1 MRYAN
6 YKAST
11 KANYI
16 KFNMEVSA
24 LQVSELIV
32 PLLIIFLLAYGLKK
46 RVNTYDCFVRGANQ
60 SIDLVVSIFPYLV
73 AIFVAVELMKVS
85 GLTALFSIILS
96 PAFSLLQIPPELAEL
111 ILIRPFSG
119 SGSLA
124 VLENIYSF
132 YGADSYVARCA
143 SVIIGSSDSIF
154 YIATIYL
161 SQTKVKKL
169 GFAIPIALVATLVG
183 VVISCLLCK
192 IM

>member
-1 MRYAN
+1 MQA
-6 YKAST
+6 
-11 KANYI
+11 
-16 KFNMEVSA
+16 
-24 LQVSELIV
+24 SELIV
-32 PLLIIFLLAYGLKK
+32 PALIIFLLAYAIKK
-46 RVNTYDCFVRGANQ
+46 RANPYDCFIKGASQ

-73 AIFVAVELMKVS
+73 AIFVAVELMKAS

-96 PAFSLLQIPPELAEL
+96 PIFSLLQIPSELAEL

-124 VLENIYSF
+124 ILENIYNA

-143 SVIIGSSDSIF
+143 STIIGCSDSVF

-169 GFAIPIALVATLVG
+169 GVAIPIALVATLIG
-183 VVISCLLCK
+183 VVVACLLCK

>member
-1 MRYAN
+1 MPL
-6 YKAST
+6 
-11 KANYI
+11 
-16 KFNMEVSA
+16 SA
-24 LQVSELIV
+24 MII
-32 PLLIIFLLAYGLKK
+32 PLLIVGLLVYGVAK
-46 RVNTYDCFVRGANQ
+46 RVNCYNCFVRGAKD
-60 SIDLVVSIFPYLV
+60 SVELIVSIFPYLV

-85 GLTALFSIILS
+85 GLTALLSIVMS
-96 PAFSLLQIPPELAEL
+96 PVFSLLQIPPELSEL

-124 VLENIYSF
+124 ILENIYNE

-143 SVIIGSSDSIF
+143 STIIGCSDSVF

-169 GFAIPIALVATLVG
+169 GIAIPVALLATLIG

-192 IM
+192 FL

>member
-1 MRYAN
+1 MQ
-6 YKAST
+6 
-11 KANYI
+11 
-16 KFNMEVSA
+16 
-24 LQVSELIV
+24 LSELIV
-32 PLLIIFLLAYGLKK
+32 PVLIIFLLVYGMVKK
-46 RVNTYDCFVRGANQ
+46 VNSYDCFVKGANQ

-85 GLTALFSIILS
+85 GLTALFTIILS
-96 PAFSLLQIPPELAEL
+96 PVFSVLQIPPELSEL

-124 VLENIYSF
+124 VLENIYTN
-132 YGADSYVARCA
+132 YGADSYIGRCA
-143 SVIIGSSDSIF
+143 SVIIGCSDSIF

-169 GFAIPIALVATLVG
+169 SFAIPIALVATLIG
-183 VVISCLLCK
+183 VVCACLLCK

>member
-1 MRYAN
+1 MQ
-6 YKAST
+6 
-11 KANYI
+11 
-16 KFNMEVSA
+16 
-24 LQVSELIV
+24 LSELIV
-32 PLLIIFLLAYGLKK
+32 PLLIVFLLVYGMVKK
-46 RVNTYDCFVRGANQ
+46 VNSYDCFVKGANQ

-85 GLTALFSIILS
+85 GLTALFTIILT
-96 PAFSLLQIPPELAEL
+96 PIFSILQIPPELSEL

-124 VLENIYSF
+124 VLENIYTN
-132 YGADSYVARCA
+132 YGADSYIGRCA
-143 SVIIGSSDSIF
+143 SVIIGCSDSIF

-169 GFAIPIALVATLVG
+169 GFAIPIALVATLIG
-183 VVISCLLCK
+183 VVCACLLCK

>member
-1 MRYAN
+1 M
-6 YKAST
+6 
-11 KANYI
+11 
-16 KFNMEVSA
+16 
-24 LQVSELIV
+24 QVSELIV

-46 RVNTYDCFVRGANQ
+46 RVNTYDCFVKGANQ

-73 AIFVAVELMKVS
+73 AIFVAVELMKAS

-96 PAFSLLQIPPELAEL
+96 PIFSVLQIPPELSEL

-124 VLENIYSF
+124 VLENIYTA
-132 YGADSYVARCA
+132 YGADSYIARCA
-143 SVIIGSSDSIF
+143 SVIIGCSDSIF

-169 GFAIPIALVATLVG
+169 GYAIPIALVATLVG
-183 VVISCLLCK
+183 VVLSCLLCK
-192 IM
+192 VM

>member
-1 MRYAN
+1 MQ
-6 YKAST
+6 
-11 KANYI
+11 
-16 KFNMEVSA
+16 
-24 LQVSELIV
+24 LSELIV
-32 PLLIIFLLAYGLKK
+32 PLLIIFLLVYGMVKK
-46 RVNTYDCFVRGANQ
+46 VNSYDCFVKGANQ

-85 GLTALFSIILS
+85 GLTALFTIILT
-96 PAFSLLQIPPELAEL
+96 PIFSILQIPPELSEL

-124 VLENIYSF
+124 VLESIYTN
-132 YGADSYVARCA
+132 YGADSYIGRCA
-143 SVIIGSSDSIF
+143 SVIIGCSDSIF

-169 GFAIPIALVATLVG
+169 GFAIPIALVATLIG
-183 VVISCLLCK
+183 VVCACLLCK

>member
-1 MRYAN
+1 MQ
-6 YKAST
+6 
-11 KANYI
+11 
-16 KFNMEVSA
+16 
-24 LQVSELIV
+24 LSELIV
-32 PLLIIFLLAYGLKK
+32 PLLIIFLLVYGMVKK
-46 RVNTYDCFVRGANQ
+46 VNSYDCFVKGANQ

-85 GLTALFSIILS
+85 GLTALCTIILTPIFSI
-96 PAFSLLQIPPELAEL
+96 LQIPPELSEL

-124 VLENIYSF
+124 VLENIYTN
-132 YGADSYVARCA
+132 YGADSYIGRCA
-143 SVIIGSSDSIF
+143 SVIIGCSDSIF

-169 GFAIPIALVATLVG
+169 GFAIPIALVATLIG
-183 VVISCLLCK
+183 VVCACLLCK

>member
-1 MRYAN
+1 MQ
-6 YKAST
+6 
-11 KANYI
+11 
-16 KFNMEVSA
+16 
-24 LQVSELIV
+24 LSELIV
-32 PLLIIFLLAYGLKK
+32 PLLIIFLLVYGMVKK
-46 RVNTYDCFVRGANQ
+46 VNSYDCFVKGANQ

-85 GLTALFSIILS
+85 GLTVLFTIILTPIFSI
-96 PAFSLLQIPPELAEL
+96 LQIPPELSEL

-124 VLENIYSF
+124 VLENIYTN
-132 YGADSYVARCA
+132 YGADSYIGRCA
-143 SVIIGSSDSIF
+143 SVIISCSDSIF

-169 GFAIPIALVATLVG
+169 GFAIPIALVATLIG
-183 VVISCLLCK
+183 VVCACLLCK

>member
-1 MRYAN
+1 MQ
-6 YKAST
+6 
-11 KANYI
+11 
-16 KFNMEVSA
+16 
-24 LQVSELIV
+24 LSELIV
-32 PLLIIFLLAYGLKK
+32 PLLIIFLLVYGMVKK
-46 RVNTYDCFVRGANQ
+46 VNSYDCFVKGANQ

-85 GLTALFSIILS
+85 GLTALFTIILT
-96 PAFSLLQIPPELAEL
+96 PIFSILQIPPELSEL

-124 VLENIYSF
+124 VLENIYTN
-132 YGADSYVARCA
+132 YGADSYIGRCA
-143 SVIIGSSDSIF
+143 SVIISCSDSIF

-169 GFAIPIALVATLVG
+169 GFAIPIALVATLIG
-183 VVISCLLCK
+183 VVCACLLCK

>member
-1 MRYAN
+1 MQ
-6 YKAST
+6 
-11 KANYI
+11 
-16 KFNMEVSA
+16 
-24 LQVSELIV
+24 LSELIV
-32 PLLIIFLLAYGLKK
+32 PLLIIFLLVYGMVKK
-46 RVNTYDCFVRGANQ
+46 VNSYDCFVKGANQ

-85 GLTALFSIILS
+85 GLTALFTIILT
-96 PAFSLLQIPPELAEL
+96 PIFSILQIPPELSEL

-124 VLENIYSF
+124 VLENIYTN
-132 YGADSYVARCA
+132 YGADSYIGRCA
-143 SVIIGSSDSIF
+143 SVIIGCSDSIF

-169 GFAIPIALVATLVG
+169 GFAIPIALVATLIG
-183 VVISCLLCK
+183 VVCACLLCK

>member
-1 MRYAN
+1 MQ
-6 YKAST
+6 
-11 KANYI
+11 
-16 KFNMEVSA
+16 
-24 LQVSELIV
+24 LSELIV
-32 PLLIIFLLAYGLKK
+32 PVLIIFLLVYGMVKK
-46 RVNTYDCFVRGANQ
+46 VNSYDCFVKGANQ

-85 GLTALFSIILS
+85 GLTALFIIILS
-96 PAFSLLQIPPELAEL
+96 PIFSVLQIPPELSEL

-124 VLENIYSF
+124 VLENIYTN
-132 YGADSYVARCA
+132 YGADSYIGRCA
-143 SVIIGSSDSIF
+143 SVIIGCSDSIF

-169 GFAIPIALVATLVG
+169 GFAIPIALVATLIG
-183 VVISCLLCK
+183 VVCACLLCK